1 MSASKWTFGQLITT
15 IVISATFGMLVS
27 MPFTIFVIRYVTKT
41 FFQHALSVREAVGIS
56 FGMSLLAGR
65 VREDFDLKKTADKP
79 FAEFIVEHLSRSIG
93 KMAAQMYMLG
103 WAMLGVFIWSRFF
116 S

>member
-1 MSASKWTFGQLITT
+1 MSTSKWTFGQLVAT
-15 IVISATFGMLVS
+15 VAISATFGMLLT
-27 MPFTIFVIRYVTKT
+27 MPFTIFIVRYAVKT

-65 VREDFDLKKTADKP
+65 VREDFDLKKDADKS
-79 FAEFIVEHLSRSIG
+79 FATLTVEHISKSIG
-93 KMAAQMYMLG
+93 KMAAQMCMLG

-116 S
+116 H